1 MSIRDDKKEND
12 LIWES
17 LLNEEEV
24 GDKPKDDMAEDNTPQ
39 HYASVTEPLASEG
52 EDQVQVGKNN
62 EEEKADKASAAGK
75 AILDM
80 VKTLPLD
87 QQASVWHAI
96 VQDTNL
102 AGRIIE
108 RWDHQLQEALI
119 RILSQHQETDWLS
132 DTVPPRPGETPMDKV
147 NQMGGIHQFRER
159 E

>member
-12 LIWES
+12 LIYKTLLKEEIDGENNDPTS
-17 LLNEEEV
+17 L
-24 GDKPKDDMAEDNTPQ
+24 Q
-39 HYASVTEPLASEG
+39 ASEG
-52 EDQVQVGKNN
+52 ENSVQVGSNN
-62 EEEKADKASAAGK
+62 ETEKADKAAAASK

-80 VKTLPLD
+80 VGQIPLD

-108 RWDHQLQEALI
+108 RWDHQLQKVLI
-119 RILSQHQETDWLS
+119 QSLVEHGETDWQNN
-132 DTVPPRPGETPMDKV
+132 VIPARAGKPAMDEV
-147 NQMGGIHQFRER
+147 DQMGGIHQFRER

>member
-12 LIWES
+12 LIYKT
-17 LLNEEEV
+17 LLKEEV
-24 GDKPKDDMAEDNTPQ
+24 VDGDMEEDRTPQ
-39 HYASVTEPLASEG
+39 AYANDPTSLQASEG

-62 EEEKADKASAAGK
+62 EEEKADKASAASK